1 MEGRRR
7 PLKPPLAAP
16 LPRAFFA
23 RDPRLVARELLGKV
37 LVHRHRGAVRA
48 VRIVE
53 TEAYLGERD
62 EASHARFGPTPRAA
76 VMFGPPG
83 FAYVYLV
90 YGMHHCMNVVTGEDG
105 AASAVLLRAGEPLSG
120 CLAEPRGPGKLC
132 QALAIRRER
141 HDGLDLCGGTAARG
155 GRIFLADA
163 PPPGEPIR
171 TSARIGVAYAGAW
184 ARRRLRWYLGGN
196 PWVSGKSGRAGR

>member
-1 MEGRRR
+1 M
-7 PLKPPLAAP
+7 PSPPPLAAP

-23 RDPRLVARELLGKV
+23 RDPRRVARDLLGKV
-37 LVHRHRGAVRA
+37 LVHRHRGVTRA
-48 VRIVE
+48 ARIVE

-62 EASHARFGPTPRAA
+62 QASHARFGPTRRAA

-83 FAYVYLV
+83 VAYVYLV

-105 AASAVLLRAGEPLSG
+105 AASAVLLRAAEPLRG
-120 CLAEPRGPGKLC
+120 CLAVPRGPGKLC

-141 HDGLDLCGGTAARG
+141 HDGMDLCGPRL
-155 GRIFLADA
+155 FVADG
-163 PPPGEPIR
+163 PPPAEPVR
-171 TSARIGVAYAGAW
+171 TSARIGVTYAGAW

-196 PWVSGKSGRAGR
+196 PWVSGGKAAR

>member
-1 MEGRRR
+1 MARSG
-7 PLKPPLAAP
+7 PPIALPGP

-23 RDPRLVARELLGKV
+23 RDPRRVARELLGQV

-48 VRIVE
+48 ARIVE

-62 EASHARFGPTPRAA
+62 RASHARFGPTPRAA

-105 AASAVLLRAGEPLSG
+105 AASAVLLRAAEPLLG
-120 CLAEPRGPGKLC
+120 CLAAPRGPGKLC

-141 HDGLDLCGGTAARG
+141 HDGLDLCGEAPRLYVAG
-155 GRIFLADA
+155 GPA
-163 PPPGEPIR
+163 PAEPVR
-171 TSARIGVAYAGAW
+171 TSARIGVAYAGPW

-196 PWVSGKSGRAGR
+196 RWVSGDGAG